1 MDEQSNQ
8 TTHDGVVRVTREV
21 AAPGDAVWEVLSDGW
36 AYATWVVGASRVR
49 DVDHDW
55 PAKGAR
61 IHHSFGLW
69 PAVISDTTHVERS
82 EPDTELVLTAR
93 GWPAGEARVVLTI
106 TPRDTGSCTVAI
118 EEDAVRGPGTLV
130 PRPLRQLMIGPRN
143 VEALRRLAYLAEGRH
158 RERLDKS

>member
-1 MDEQSNQ
+1 MDEQTSQ
-8 TTHDGVVRVTREV
+8 SAHDGVVSVTREV
-21 AAPGDAVWEVLSDGW
+21 DAPSEAVWEVLSDGW

-49 DVDHDW
+49 DVDHSW
-55 PAKGAR
+55 PGEGAR

-69 PAVISDTTHVERS
+69 PVVISDTTHVERS
-82 EPDTELVLTAR
+82 VPDTELVLTAR

-106 TPRDTGSCTVAI
+106 TPRGSGCTVTI

-130 PRPLRQLMIGPRN
+130 PKPLRQLMIRPRN

-158 RERLDKS
+158 RERVAQG